1 MAEIDTSELNEAL
14 GELTKDEARDIANR
28 WFSRSQEILFQGGD
42 EAGYE
47 VQNVAQSGV
56 PPQFDGEVW
65 RFGYRHIAAP
75 FFEFGTDAHT
85 ITPTNAEFL
94 RFEWPD
100 APQEIRERF
109 SETFP
114 VVFFREVEVEGIESL
129 RYVRDSRDEI
139 AGQAAR
145 GDVPG

>member
-14 GELTKDEARDIANR
+14 GELTKEQARDIANR
-28 WFSRSQEILFQGGD
+28 WFSRSQEMLQTNGD
-42 EAGYE
+42 EAGYDYSPIL
-47 VQNVAQSGV
+47 QSGQ
-56 PPQFDGEVW
+56 PPRWTGEAW
-65 RFGYRHIAAP
+65 QFGYSHIAASY
-75 FFEFGTDAHT
+75 FEFGTDAHT
-85 ITPTNAEFL
+85 ITPTNADYL

-114 VVFFREVEVEGIESL
+114 VVFFKEVEVEGIESL